1 MDPEHLLRLCLFVL
15 CAFLI
20 SSSTLAIWVVPRIP
34 CVLGS
39 LLWLARRQALC
50 GRHKGTAA
58 RDKDYKQEEAKQTD
72 KQIRGELD
80 GKNGRKQGFSA
91 GSLCSSWDKRRL
103 SNQTATTV
111 GKTRQVWGLIT
122 EIFLMLLD
130 KHISLSPTFAF
141 SFICFFLCWI
151 QSCAKRF

>member
-20 SSSTLAIWVVPRIP
+20 SSSSLAIWVVPRIP

-39 LLWLARRQALC
+39 LLWLARRQARC

-103 SNQTATTV
+103 SDQTATTV

-122 EIFLMLLD
+122 EILLMLFS
-130 KHISLSPTFAF
+130 KRISLSPTFVSLLTYILYF
-141 SFICFFLCWI
+141 
-151 QSCAKRF
+151 